1 MSILNVNQIQPVGS
15 ARTITVNSGVTNPVI
30 DASTTQLNVDRLD
43 VNGSGGIVNPG
54 NLGVNTNSTT
64 KQNIAGAG
72 NSFHGMYLADGFI
85 AFSTSL
91 HNPSGYYIG
100 ENVNA
105 LNAGPVTLVTTMTL
119 DGTWVIV

>member
-1 MSILNVNQIQPVGS
+1 MH
-15 ARTITVNSGVTNPVI
+15 
-30 DASTTQLNVDRLD
+30 QLLKYKVDRLD
-43 VNGSGGIVNPG
+43 VNGSDGIVNPG
-54 NLGVNTNSTT
+54 NLGVNTSSITN
-64 KQNIAGAG
+64 QNIAGVG

-105 LNAGPVTLVTTMTL
+105 LECWSGNTCYYY
-119 DGTWVIV
+119 DS